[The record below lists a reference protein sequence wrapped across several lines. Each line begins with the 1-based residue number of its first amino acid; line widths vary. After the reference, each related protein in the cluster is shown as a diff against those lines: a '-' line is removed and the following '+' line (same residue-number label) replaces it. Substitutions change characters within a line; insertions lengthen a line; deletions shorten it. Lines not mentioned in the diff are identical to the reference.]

1 MVPLQRGQD
10 RAAVVASSKT
20 MKRVLTG
27 TVAVVAVAVAAAWI
41 AHSQQAANGST
52 VLQSS
57 GPLIARGYTEAPAG
71 TAMIANDPNGGS
83 VLKELR
89 IKEGQT
95 VKRDEIIAVMGNYPA
110 AEVGVK
116 IAENNLL
123 KAERTRDTILKGT
136 RVVDIELE
144 EDALKSAIESDRL
157 STMLRNRSGRPPE
170 EKELEVWL
178 AEQNLKNQRASLEL
192 SKRRLAI
199 DFQQN
204 AMDIV
209 RLKAALD
216 QAIRLREE
224 ALVRSP
230 IDGIVTQIN
239 SRQGEMASG
248 VGIAKVVDMK
258 QLRVFAT
265 VDELHLPRLKVG
277 TPVEVTFRGS
287 PTVYKG
293 KIAIDPM
300 TVKREKRSEA
310 DLGVASVRQ
319 IEVEIQADDGV
330 TFPEILGREARV
342 TFL

>member
-1 MVPLQRGQD
+1 
-10 RAAVVASSKT
+10 
-20 MKRVLTG
+20 MKRVMTG
-27 TVAVVAVAVAAAWI
+27 TVAVAAVAVTAAWI

-52 VLQSS
+52 ALQPS

-71 TAMIANDPNGGS
+71 TVMIANDPNGGS

-95 VKRDEIIAVMGNYPA
+95 VKRDEIVAVMGNYPA

-136 RVVDIELE
+136 RVVDIQLE
-144 EDALKSAIESDRL
+144 EDALKSALENDRL
-157 STMLRNRSGRPPE
+157 STMLRNRSGKPPE

-199 DFQQN
+199 DLEQN
-204 AMDIV
+204 AVDII

-248 VGIAKVVDMK
+248 AGIAKVVDMK

-330 TFPEILGREARV
+330 VFPEILGREARV

>member
-1 MVPLQRGQD
+1 
-10 RAAVVASSKT
+10 
-20 MKRVLTG
+20 MKRIMTG
-27 TVAVVAVAVAAAWI
+27 TVAVVGIAVAAAWI
-41 AHSQQAANGST
+41 AHSQQSANGTSST
-52 VLQSS
+52 LQSS

-71 TAMIANDPNGGS
+71 TVMIANDPNGGM

-89 IKEGQT
+89 IKEGQA

-110 AEVGVK
+110 AEVAVK

-123 KAERTRDTILKGT
+123 KMERMRENILKGT
-136 RVVDIELE
+136 RVVDIKLE
-144 EDALKSAIESDRL
+144 EDALKSAIENDRL
-157 STMLRNRSGRPPE
+157 ATMLRNRSGRPPE
-170 EKELEVWL
+170 EKELDIWL
-178 AEQNLKNQRASLEL
+178 AEHNLKNQRASLEL

-199 DFQQN
+199 DLEQN
-204 AMDIV
+204 ALDIV
-209 RLKAALD
+209 RFKAALD
-216 QAIRLREE
+216 LAIRGREE
-224 ALVRSP
+224 ALVRAP
-230 IDGIVTQIN
+230 IDGVVTQIN

-277 TPVEVTFRGS
+277 SPVEITFRGS

-293 KIAIDPM
+293 KVAIDPM

-310 DLGVASVRQ
+310 DLGVANVRQ
-319 IEVEIQADDGV
+319 IEVEIQADEGV
-330 TFPEILGREARV
+330 TFPEMLGREARV

>member
-1 MVPLQRGQD
+1 M
-10 RAAVVASSKT
+10 
-20 MKRVLTG
+20 TG

-41 AHSQQAANGST
+41 ARSQQAANGT
-52 VLQSS
+52 TAVLQPS

-71 TAMIANDPNGGS
+71 TVMIANDPNGGS

-89 IKEGQT
+89 IKEGHT
-95 VKRDEIIAVMGNYPA
+95 VKRDEIIAVMANYSA

-116 IAENNLL
+116 VAENNLL
-123 KAERTRDTILKGT
+123 KAEMTRNTILKGT
-136 RVVDIELE
+136 RVVDIKLE

-157 STMLRNRSGRPPE
+157 QTMLRNRSGKPPE

-178 AEQNLKNQRASLEL
+178 AEQSLKHQRASLEL

-199 DFQQN
+199 DLEQN
-204 AMDIV
+204 AVDIV

-216 QAIRLREE
+216 QALRTREE
-224 ALVRSP
+224 SLVRSP
-230 IDGIVTQIN
+230 IDGVVTQIN

-248 VGIAKVVDMK
+248 LGIAKVVDMK

-265 VDELHLPRLKVG
+265 VDELHLSRLKAG
-277 TPVEVTFRGS
+277 SPVEVTFRGS
-287 PTVYKG
+287 PTVYRG
-293 KIAIDPM
+293 KVAIAPM
-300 TVKREKRSEA
+300 SVKREKRSEA
-310 DLGVASVRQ
+310 DLGVANVRQ

-330 TFPEILGREARV
+330 TFPEMLGREARV

>member
-1 MVPLQRGQD
+1 VATRG
-10 RAAVVASSKT
+10 T
-20 MKRVLTG
+20 IKRLMTG

-41 AHSQQAANGST
+41 ARSQQTANGTTSA
-52 VLQSS
+52 LQSS
-57 GPLIARGYTEAPAG
+57 GPLIARGYTEAPSG
-71 TAMIANDPNGGS
+71 TVMIANDPNGGS
-83 VLKELR
+83 VIKELR

-95 VKRDEIIAVMGNYPA
+95 VKRDEIIAVMANYPA

-136 RVVDIELE
+136 RVVDLKLE
-144 EDALKSAIESDRL
+144 EDALKSSIESDRL
-157 STMLRNRSGRPPE
+157 STMLRNRSGKPPE
-170 EKELEVWL
+170 EKDLEVWL
-178 AEQNLKNQRASLEL
+178 ADQSLKNQRASLEL
-192 SKRRLAI
+192 NKRRLAI
-199 DFQQN
+199 DLEQN
-204 AMDIV
+204 AVDII

-216 QAIRLREE
+216 QAIRIREE
-224 ALVRSP
+224 SLVRSP
-230 IDGIVTQIN
+230 IDGVVTQIN

-277 TPVEVTFRGS
+277 TPVEVTFRGN
-287 PTVYKG
+287 PTIYKG

-310 DLGVASVRQ
+310 DLGVANVRQ

-330 TFPEILGREARV
+330 TFPEMLGREARV

>member
-1 MVPLQRGQD
+1 
-10 RAAVVASSKT
+10 
-20 MKRVLTG
+20 MKRIMTG
-27 TVAVVAVAVAAAWI
+27 TVAAVAVAVAAAWI
-41 AHSQQAANGST
+41 ARSQQAANGTTSA
-52 VLQSS
+52 LQIS

-71 TAMIANDPNGGS
+71 TVMIANDPNGGS

-95 VKRDEIIAVMGNYPA
+95 VKRDEIIAVMANYSA

-123 KAERTRDTILKGT
+123 KAERTRNSILKGT
-136 RVVDIELE
+136 RVVNIQLE
-144 EDALKSAIESDRL
+144 EDALKSAIESERL
-157 STMLRNRSGRPPE
+157 STILRNRSGMPPV
-170 EKELEVWL
+170 EKELEIWL
-178 AEQNLKNQRASLEL
+178 AEQSIKNQRASLEL

-199 DFQQN
+199 DLEQN
-204 AMDIV
+204 AVDII

-216 QAIRLREE
+216 QALRIREE
-224 ALVRSP
+224 SLVRSP
-230 IDGIVTQIN
+230 IDGVVTQIN

-248 VGIAKVVDMK
+248 LGIAKVVDMK

-265 VDELHLPRLKVG
+265 VDELHLPRLKTG
-277 TPVEVTFRGS
+277 APVEVTFRGS
-287 PTVYKG
+287 PTVYRG

-330 TFPEILGREARV
+330 SFPAILGREARV

>member
-1 MVPLQRGQD
+1 
-10 RAAVVASSKT
+10 
-20 MKRVLTG
+20 MKRVMTG
-27 TVAVVAVAVAAAWI
+27 TVAVVAIAVAGAWI
-41 AHSQQAANGST
+41 ARSQQAANGST

-71 TAMIANDPNGGS
+71 TAMIASDPNGGS

-89 IKEGQT
+89 IKEGQI

-157 STMLRNRSGRPPE
+157 STKLRNRSGRPPE

-199 DFQQN
+199 DLQQN

-287 PTVYKG
+287 PAVYKG

-330 TFPEILGREARV
+330 IFPEILGREARV

>member
-1 MVPLQRGQD
+1 
-10 RAAVVASSKT
+10 
-20 MKRVLTG
+20 MKRVMTG
-27 TVAVVAVAVAAAWI
+27 TAAVAAVAVAAAWI
-41 AHSQQAANGST
+41 AHSQQTANGTSS
-52 VLQSS
+52 VLQTS

-71 TAMIANDPNGGS
+71 TVMIANDPNGGS

-89 IKEGQT
+89 IKEGQA

-136 RVVDIELE
+136 RVVDIQLE

-199 DFQQN
+199 DLQQN
-204 AMDIV
+204 AVDIT

-224 ALVRSP
+224 SLVRSP

-248 VGIAKVVDMK
+248 AGIAKIVDMK
-258 QLRVFAT
+258 LLRVFAT

>member
-1 MVPLQRGQD
+1 
-10 RAAVVASSKT
+10 
-20 MKRVLTG
+20 MKRIMTG

-41 AHSQQAANGST
+41 ARSQQAANGTTSA
-52 VLQSS
+52 LQIS

-71 TAMIANDPNGGS
+71 TVMIANDPNGGS

-95 VKRDEIIAVMGNYPA
+95 VKRDEIIAVMANYSA

-123 KAERTRDTILKGT
+123 KAERTRNSILKGT
-136 RVVDIELE
+136 RVVNIQLE
-144 EDALKSAIESDRL
+144 EDALKSAIESERL
-157 STMLRNRSGRPPE
+157 STILRNRSGMPPV
-170 EKELEVWL
+170 EKELEIWL
-178 AEQNLKNQRASLEL
+178 AEQSIKNQRASLEL

-199 DFQQN
+199 DLEQN
-204 AMDIV
+204 AVDII

-216 QAIRLREE
+216 QALRIREE
-224 ALVRSP
+224 SLVRSP
-230 IDGIVTQIN
+230 IDGVVTQIN

-248 VGIAKVVDMK
+248 LGIAKVVDMK

-265 VDELHLPRLKVG
+265 VDELHLPRLKTG
-277 TPVEVTFRGS
+277 APVEVTFRGS
-287 PTVYKG
+287 PTVYRG

-330 TFPEILGREARV
+330 SFPAILGREARV

>member
-1 MVPLQRGQD
+1 
-10 RAAVVASSKT
+10 
-20 MKRVLTG
+20 
-27 TVAVVAVAVAAAWI
+27 
-41 AHSQQAANGST
+41 
-52 VLQSS
+52 
-57 GPLIARGYTEAPAG
+57 
-71 TAMIANDPNGGS
+71 
-83 VLKELR
+83 
-89 IKEGQT
+89 
-95 VKRDEIIAVMGNYPA
+95 
-110 AEVGVK
+110 
-116 IAENNLL
+116 
-123 KAERTRDTILKGT
+123 
-136 RVVDIELE
+136 
-144 EDALKSAIESDRL
+144 
-157 STMLRNRSGRPPE
+157 
-170 EKELEVWL
+170 
-178 AEQNLKNQRASLEL
+178 
-192 SKRRLAI
+192 
-199 DFQQN
+199 
-204 AMDIV
+204 MDIV

-216 QAIRLREE
+216 QAIRIREE

-230 IDGIVTQIN
+230 IDGVVTQIN

-277 TPVEVTFRGS
+277 APVEVTFRGS

-330 TFPEILGREARV
+330 IFPEILGREARV

>member
-1 MVPLQRGQD
+1 
-10 RAAVVASSKT
+10 
-20 MKRVLTG
+20 MKRVMTG
-27 TVAVVAVAVAAAWI
+27 TVAVVAIAVVGAWI
-41 AHSQQAANGST
+41 ARSQQAANGST

-89 IKEGQT
+89 IKEGQI

-157 STMLRNRSGRPPE
+157 STKLRNRSGRPPE

-199 DFQQN
+199 DLQQN

-287 PTVYKG
+287 PAVYKG

>member
-1 MVPLQRGQD
+1 
-10 RAAVVASSKT
+10 
-20 MKRVLTG
+20 MKRIMTG

-41 AHSQQAANGST
+41 ARSQQAANGTTSA
-52 VLQSS
+52 LQIS

-71 TAMIANDPNGGS
+71 TVMIANDPNGGS

-95 VKRDEIIAVMGNYPA
+95 VKRDEIIAVMANYSA

-123 KAERTRDTILKGT
+123 KAERTRNSILKGT
-136 RVVDIELE
+136 RVVNIQLE
-144 EDALKSAIESDRL
+144 EDALKSAIESERL
-157 STMLRNRSGRPPE
+157 STILRNRSGMPPV
-170 EKELEVWL
+170 EKELEIWL
-178 AEQNLKNQRASLEL
+178 AEQSIKNQRASLEL

-199 DFQQN
+199 DLEQN
-204 AMDIV
+204 AVDII

-216 QAIRLREE
+216 QALRIREE
-224 ALVRSP
+224 SLVRSP
-230 IDGIVTQIN
+230 IDGVVTQIN

-248 VGIAKVVDMK
+248 LGIAKVVDMK

-265 VDELHLPRLKVG
+265 VDELHLPRLKTG
-277 TPVEVTFRGS
+277 APVEVTFRGS
-287 PTVYKG
+287 PTVYRG

-330 TFPEILGREARV
+330 TFPAILGREARV

>member
-1 MVPLQRGQD
+1 
-10 RAAVVASSKT
+10 
-20 MKRVLTG
+20 MKRIMAG

-41 AHSQQAANGST
+41 ARSQQATNGTTSAAET
-52 VLQSS
+52 N
-57 GPLIARGYTEAPAG
+57 GPLLARGYTEAPAG
-71 TAMIANDPNGGS
+71 TVMIANDPNGGS

-95 VKRDEIIAVMGNYPA
+95 VKRDEIIAVMANYSA

-123 KAERTRDTILKGT
+123 KAERTRDTTLKGT
-136 RVVDIELE
+136 RVVDIQLE

-157 STMLRNRSGRPPE
+157 STMLRNRSGKPPE
-170 EKELEVWL
+170 EKDLEVWL
-178 AEQNLKNQRASLEL
+178 AEQGLKNQRASLEL

-199 DFQQN
+199 ELEQN
-204 AMDIV
+204 AVDIV

-216 QAIRLREE
+216 QAMRIREE

-230 IDGIVTQIN
+230 IDGVVTQIN

-248 VGIAKVVDMK
+248 LGIAKVVDMK

-265 VDELHLPRLKVG
+265 VDELHLSRLKVG
-277 TPVEVTFRGS
+277 APVEVTFRGS
-287 PTVYKG
+287 PTVYRG
-293 KIAIDPM
+293 KIAIAPLS
-300 TVKREKRSEA
+300 VKREKRSDA

-330 TFPEILGREARV
+330 IFPEILGREARV